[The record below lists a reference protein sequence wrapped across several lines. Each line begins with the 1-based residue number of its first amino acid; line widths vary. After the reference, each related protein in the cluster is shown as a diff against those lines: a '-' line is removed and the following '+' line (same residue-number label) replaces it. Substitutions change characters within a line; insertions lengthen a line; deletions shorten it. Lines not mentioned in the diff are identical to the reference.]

1 MATLRHTGLTRKE
14 GMKFAFTLAAA
25 FAVLAAVA
33 TWRHRTI
40 PAQVL
45 FALGAAFLLLG
56 LAVPARLGPVQR
68 AWMALGHAIGRV
80 TSPIVLGSIYYLA
93 LSPIAYLRRTFGTSP
108 LARNPEASSYW
119 IPRAPLNADE
129 RHRALERQF

>member
-1 MATLRHTGLTRKE
+1 MATTHTGLTRNE
-14 GMKFAFTLAAA
+14 GMKFAFTLTAA
-25 FAVLAAVA
+25 FAVLAALA

-40 PAQVL
+40 TAQVL
-45 FALGAAFLLLG
+45 FALAAALLLLG

-80 TSPIVLGSIYYLA
+80 TSPIVLGVMYFLA

-108 LARNPEASSYW
+108 LSRDPKAATYW
-119 IPRAPLNADE
+119 IPRTPVSAEE
-129 RHRALERQF
+129 RRRALERQF